1 MSQAVG
7 NDAHQ
12 GRGAPGETAPW
23 PARMRDWI
31 DAKVLP
37 HANAWEEAQAM
48 PLSVLKEFAAAGW
61 LGATVP
67 TEWGGLGLDSLALGQ
82 VCAHMARGSV
92 SLLSMFTVHSMVCQ
106 ALLRFG
112 DEARKKTYLPKLAKG
127 GLRAAFALTE
137 PERGS
142 EATGLTCAV
151 ARTGEGFSITG
162 KKRWISGSTHA
173 DLFLVMARLGSEGLV
188 ALLVPADSKGLTVTP
203 MPNLLGFRAA
213 GIAELAFEDC
223 RVPRDALVGPV
234 GGGFTF
240 VASHALDCGRYI
252 VGWGGVGILDGCLAA
267 STAYASER
275 EQFGQPLRK
284 HQLIQELI
292 ADMATDLAAAQALAE
307 QAAAE
312 RDSLTPDSVMR
323 TSTFK
328 YFSSRAAFRA
338 ATNALQLHGGNGCS
352 PDYPLMR
359 YFRDAKICEIIE
371 GSSQMQQLLIASA
384 ALMRRRRRG
393 RKARG

>member
-1 MSQAVG
+1 MQ
-7 NDAHQ
+7 
-12 GRGAPGETAPW
+12 R
-23 PARMRDWI
+23 WI
-31 DAKVLP
+31 DDNILP
-37 HANAWEEAQAM
+37 YANAWEEAQAM
-48 PLSVLKEFAAAGW
+48 PQAVLEEFAAEGW

-67 TEWGGLGLDSLALGQ
+67 REWDGLGLDSLSLGQ
-82 VCAHMARGSV
+82 ACAHMARGSV
-92 SLLSMFTVHSMVCQ
+92 SLLSMFTVHTMVCQ

-112 DEARKKTYLPKLAKG
+112 DEAQKKTYLPKLAKG
-127 GLRAAFALTE
+127 GMRAAFALTE
-137 PERGS
+137 PAHGS
-142 EATGLTCAV
+142 EATGLTCSV
-151 ARTGEGFSITG
+151 ARTEDGFSISG

-173 DLFLVMARLGSEGLV
+173 DLFLVMARLEGEGLV
-188 ALLVPADSKGLTVTP
+188 ALLVPADSKGLTISP

-213 GIAELAFEDC
+213 GIAELAFDDC
-223 RVPRDALVGPV
+223 RVPRESLVGPV

-240 VASHALDCGRYI
+240 VASHALDCGRFI
-252 VGWGGVGILDGCLAA
+252 VGWGGVGIMEGCLAA

-275 EQFGQPLRK
+275 EQFGQLLRK
-284 HQLIQELI
+284 HQLIQEMI

-307 QAAAE
+307 KAAAE
-312 RDSLTPDSVMR
+312 RDAMTPDSVMR

-352 PDYPLMR
+352 PDFPLMR

-384 ALMRRRRRG
+384 ALVRQRRRG
-393 RKARG
+393 RKTRG